1 MMNLKPSHVSATPS
15 YSVVPNKFGISLS
28 AYDIS
33 AQIAVLLNTNNRL
46 TRIHTPETIFHS
58 STEYFIEL
66 NGSVVVGCVG
76 LIRGV
81 PMDKIV
87 HLSVR
92 HDYQHQGAGKK
103 LLNTVLTNSNHD
115 VLYMTVR
122 EDNFSCLNLA
132 KLYGFVPVAYIPK
145 ISYNL
150 LSMCLFRRL

>member
-1 MMNLKPSHVSATPS
+1 MRNSAQLNASVKTS
-15 YSVVPNKFGISLS
+15 YSVTNKFSISLS

-46 TRIHTPETIFHS
+46 TRIHTPETILHS
-58 STEYFIEL
+58 GAEYFIEL
-66 NGSVVVGCVG
+66 NGNIIVGCVG
-76 LIRGV
+76 LIRRE

-87 HLSVR
+87 HLSV
-92 HDYQHQGAGKK
+92 HKQYQHQGVGKK

-115 VLYMTVR
+115 ILYMTVR

-145 ISYNL
+145 MSYNI
-150 LSMCLFRRL
+150 LSMCLFRRF